1 MTWTIELSPIH
12 SSILIYIPE
21 VIFIYIKQKASY
33 FLRFC
38 CIDLSL
44 PDTNCHP
51 CRQLHWQTHS
61 SLSPGIEPISW
72 AEYILPITSQYL
84 WIHDDLPPQLSVHE
98 LWWTLTYLPL
108 ERKKEGQSRRRKSK
122 MVSYPT
128 CSFIHTP
135 KTYTQFAI
143 SLL

>member
-21 VIFIYIKQKASY
+21 VIFIYIKQKVSY
-33 FLRFC
+33 FLRFY

-51 CRQLHWQTHS
+51 CRLHWQTHS
-61 SLSPGIEPISW
+61 SLSPGTERISW

-84 WIHDDLPPQLSVHE
+84 WIHEHLPPGLSVHE
-98 LWWTLTYLPL
+98 LSWTLTHIPL
-108 ERKKEGQSRRRKSK
+108 ERKKEEQSRRRKSK
-122 MVSYPT
+122 MVSYPS
-128 CSFIHTP
+128 CSFIQTP
-135 KTYTQFAI
+135 KTYTQFAF
-143 SLL
+143 SLS